1 MPRKIECA
9 ESVEKFLIDLNSIN
23 ERAYG
28 RIRKKIGQ
36 IAANVDL
43 RGNVLVEF
51 SFKDV
56 IRRGKKTLS
65 FSVCRFVKTGNFVI
79 VYTFSIEDS
88 ERVFITGVYD
98 EDNLPEDLER
108 YLG

>member
-9 ESVEKFLIDLNSIN
+9 ESVVKFLIDLNSIN

-28 RIRKKIGQ
+28 RVRKKIGQ
-36 IAANVDL
+36 IAANVK
-43 RGNVLVEF
+43 GGVLVEF
-51 SFKDV
+51 SFKEV

-65 FSVCRFVKTGNFVI
+65 FSECQFVKTGNFVI
-79 VYTFSIEDS
+79 VYTFSDEDS

-98 EDNLPEDLER
+98 EDNLPENLER
-108 YLG
+108 YLR

>member
-9 ESVEKFLIDLNSIN
+9 ESVVKFLLDLNSIN

-28 RIRKKIGQ
+28 RVRKKIGQ
-36 IAANVDL
+36 IAANVYL
-43 RGNVLVEF
+43 KGNVLVEF

-56 IRRGKKTLS
+56 IRRGKETLS
-65 FSVCRFVKTGNFVI
+65 FSECWFVKTGNFVI
-79 VYTFSIEDS
+79 VYTFSDEDS
-88 ERVFITGVYD
+88 KRVFITGVYD

-108 YLG
+108 YLM